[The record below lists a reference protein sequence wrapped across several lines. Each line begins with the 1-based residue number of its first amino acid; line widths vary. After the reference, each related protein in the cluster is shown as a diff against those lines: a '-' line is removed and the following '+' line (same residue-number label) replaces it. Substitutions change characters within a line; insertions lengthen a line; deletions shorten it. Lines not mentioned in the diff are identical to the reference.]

1 MNPHR
6 EPEQPPW
13 NPPPGP
19 PPGPPP
25 PPPPPRPA
33 GRYGTGLMVVLVV
46 IAVLA
51 GASVLG
57 GGLVLGSVIT
67 SGVAAGEAGAE
78 PSPEPTR
85 EETPTP
91 EPTPEPEPEPEPTS
105 EPTDEPTPAPED
117 LPTSDDLVAELRR
130 EYDIRERRNITAE
143 LCEGSEQEGTLFQC
157 TSATDTE
164 VVRVIAYAQ
173 EGSAS
178 LAALLLKE
186 GMGEDGNDA
195 VDVQEACHFVLI
207 WFEGSEADQAAR
219 DGMAE
224 YAREAAG
231 CA

>member
-1 MNPHR
+1 
-6 EPEQPPW
+6 
-13 NPPPGP
+13 
-19 PPGPPP
+19 
-25 PPPPPRPA
+25 
-33 GRYGTGLMVVLVV
+33 MVVLVV

-67 SGVAAGEAGAE
+67 GGAAAGEADTE

-91 EPTPEPEPEPEPTS
+91 EPEPEPEPEPTS

-117 LPTSDDLVAELRR
+117 LPTSDDLVAELRL

-143 LCEGSEQEGTLFQC
+143 LCEGPEQEGTLFQC

-164 VVRVIAYAQ
+164 VVRVIAYAH

-195 VDVQEACHFVLI
+195 VDVQEACHFALI
-207 WFEGSEADQAAR
+207 WFEGSETDQAER
-219 DGMAE
+219 DEMAE